1 VTDDADQVVSKAG
14 PVIDNANATV
24 VNANQTI
31 TDLRE
36 PVQKDLADLSRT
48 LDQARGLIVDFRA
61 SMRAKDQDF
70 TYTLENI
77 RNVSDNLNEL
87 TDSLK
92 QRPWSLIR
100 IRQPKDRKVPQTAS
114 AEP

>member
-1 VTDDADQVVSKAG
+1 MTDDADQVVSKAG

-61 SMRAKDQDF
+61 SMRAKDQDQDF
-70 TYTLENI
+70 TYTPANI
-77 RNVSDNLNEL
+77 RAVTDNL